1 MDTTSALKI
10 SSKAAGKRLEVDH
23 LPEIR
28 SFFPG
33 LEQVLYFNTASHAAG
48 STTVHDSYKQS
59 VDAWFNCRLRWE
71 NSEQAAGVARALFAR
86 FINATPDA
94 VALVPYVS
102 TAAGVVASQLPAG
115 RAGENIL
122 VAAYEF
128 TSNYYPWLLLQERG
142 YEVRCVPA
150 EEGAASAEAFSEV
163 ADSGTRLIAVS
174 AVQAATG
181 YKTDL
186 TALSKVTARSGAWLF
201 VDGAQAVGAVD
212 VDVVRDGIDFL
223 AVPSHKYLLGTR
235 GMGYLYVRPALLSKI
250 TPILAGWHAAR
261 EPLESFFGPDMALS
275 ETASKLDTSL
285 AWFAALAE
293 PHALGIL
300 DRFGLPYILQR
311 NRCLTQHLYE
321 RLEARGLLAYSFP
334 EAARSPIVMLQL
346 PDAAGCM
353 ARLEAAC
360 AVVGLRS
367 GRIRLSVHFYN
378 TEAEI
383 DRLVE
388 LIDNH
393 LQEKSR

>member
-1 MDTTSALKI
+1 MDTTSALEI
-10 SSKAAGKRLEVDH
+10 SSKAAGKRVGVDH

-48 STTVHDSYKQS
+48 STVVHDAYKQS

-71 NSEQAAGVARALFAR
+71 DSEQAASVARSLFAR

-102 TAAGVVASQLPAG
+102 TAAGVVASQLPPG
-115 RAGENIL
+115 CAGENIL
-122 VAAYEF
+122 VPAYEF
-128 TSNYYPWLLLQERG
+128 ASNYYPWLLLQQRG
-142 YEVRCVPA
+142 YEVRRVPA
-150 EEGAASAEAFSEV
+150 EEGAVSPEAFSEF
-163 ADSGTRLIAVS
+163 ADNGTRLIAVS

-181 YKTDL
+181 YKIDL
-186 TALSKVTARSGAWLF
+186 AALSKVAARSGAWLF
-201 VDGAQAVGAVD
+201 ADGAQAVGAVD

-235 GMGYLYVRPALLSKI
+235 GMGYLYVRPTLLPTI
-250 TPILAGWHAAR
+250 RPILAGWHAAK

-285 AWFAALAE
+285 AWFPVLAE

-311 NRCLTQHLYE
+311 NRCLTRYLYE
-321 RLEARGLLAYSFP
+321 QLEARGLLAYSFP
-334 EAARSPIVMLQL
+334 EAARSPIVTLQL
-346 PDAAGCM
+346 PDAVECM
-353 ARLEAAC
+353 ARLEAAR

-378 TEAEI
+378 TESEI
-383 DRLVE
+383 DRLCE
-388 LIDNH
+388 LFNNH